1 MSVLTNFGISYLL
14 ASLEISPTWFYCL
27 LLAIVTFNF
36 YTLYFICLYEGSPR
50 DCSVPAHHLFI
61 YMLIINKYVMNLWN
75 ETIKTVLYGST
86 DAAVSGPWKIKL
98 CFLVPL
104 CSWKL
109 FRSILILYF
118 VLKIAFLQ
126 LQSNFYGETLKFGSH
141 GVWMRVSN
149 DEIREK

>member
-1 MSVLTNFGISYLL
+1 MCSVLTIFGISYLL

-27 LLAIVTFNF
+27 LLVIVTFNF
-36 YTLYFICLYEGSPR
+36 YIIFHISLWG
-50 DCSVPAHHLFI
+50 VPKGLFRSSTSLI
-61 YMLIINKYVMNLWN
+61 HWYMLIINKYIMDLWN

-109 FRSILILYF
+109 YRSILILYF

-126 LQSNFYGETLKFGSH
+126 LQSNCMGKH
-141 GVWMRVSN
+141 
-149 DEIREK
+149 